1 MLKDSIYI
9 IMPRKREKWIKS
21 SNEKQERSHVW
32 KFPKWAFSAMLK
44 FRHAVLSARKKVS
57 GVYSVFL
64 IFLGLIILWLQYKG
78 SPLDMV
84 KKLVKGYCHKKF
96 SSELISYNAITE
108 IGICQLPLSYLTVM
122 PQTAIFQYVLNFFQ
136 KKKIPLLNFFFAFRY
151 IFFSHF
157 TICKCYFPSIPKGQ
171 YF

>member
-1 MLKDSIYI
+1 
-9 IMPRKREKWIKS
+9 
-21 SNEKQERSHVW
+21 
-32 KFPKWAFSAMLK
+32 
-44 FRHAVLSARKKVS
+44 
-57 GVYSVFL
+57 
-64 IFLGLIILWLQYKG
+64 
-78 SPLDMV
+78 MV

-151 IFFSHF
+151 IFFLISQSVNAISQAYQKGNISR
-157 TICKCYFPSIPKGQ
+157 TID
-171 YF
+171 